1 MQIETNDLVN
11 LIFADY
17 QIQVN
22 KKETIKDRL
31 NSEDLKKLIGEIY
44 EDRSLADRLEP
55 LSRLLMAKNDRV
67 AKQVFKSVQR
77 CLL

>member
-31 NSEDLKKLIGEIY
+31 DSEDLKKLIGEIY

-67 AKQVFKSVQR
+67 AKQVFKSV
-77 CLL
+77 